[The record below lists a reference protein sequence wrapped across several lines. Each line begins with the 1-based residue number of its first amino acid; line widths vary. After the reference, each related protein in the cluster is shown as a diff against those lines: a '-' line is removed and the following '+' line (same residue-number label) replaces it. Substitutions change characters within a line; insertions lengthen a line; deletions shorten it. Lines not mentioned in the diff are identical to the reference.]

1 MLDKLQQYI
10 ADLTGVGPD
19 IQHRILASLL
29 LILVTLLIRHL
40 IIRIVWNRTENVRTR
55 YIWRKVT
62 TYLAIFLVALCLA
75 AIWLPGMKSLTT
87 FLGLFSA
94 GLAIALRD
102 IISNLAGWV
111 FIIAKRPFTIGDRVQ
126 SGNHA
131 GDVIDIS
138 AFHFTLLEIGNW
150 VQADQSTGRVIQ
162 IPNSVVFTQALANY
176 GKGFQYIWN
185 EIPVLITFES
195 NWPKAKEILRKIAD
209 SHALNVARA
218 AEQKVKEASRYFMI
232 FYANLTP
239 TVYTDVRDSG
249 VLLTI
254 RHLCEPRRR
263 RIVTESI
270 WEDILR
276 EFSACDDIALAYPT
290 RRYYTAPDSTA
301 PKT

>member
-1 MLDKLQQYI
+1 MLDQVQQYI
-10 ADLTGVGPD
+10 ATFTSVEADT
-19 IQHRILASLL
+19 QRKILSSL
-29 LILVTLLIRHL
+29 LILLATILIRHL
-40 IIRIVWNRTENVRTR
+40 VIRIVWKRTENVRTR
-55 YIWRKVT
+55 YIWRKVA
-62 TYLAIFLVALCLA
+62 TYTAIFFVILCLA
-75 AIWLPGMKSLTT
+75 AAWLPGMKSLTT

-111 FIIAKRPFTIGDRVQ
+111 YIIAKRPFTVGDRIQ
-126 SGNHA
+126 SGSHA

-138 AFHFTLLEIGNW
+138 VFHFTLLEIGNW

-162 IPNSVVFTQALANY
+162 MPNAVVFTDALANY

-209 SHALNVARA
+209 SHTLNVARA

-254 RHLCEPRRR
+254 RHLCKPRRR
-263 RIVTESI
+263 RIITESI
-270 WEDILR
+270 WENILR
-276 EFSACDDIALAYPT
+276 EFSACDDIDLAYPT
-290 RRYYTAPDSTA
+290 RRYYTTPDSTA
-301 PKT
+301 QKT